1 MNNIVFG
8 FEIPANEP
16 ARAFEPG
23 AGDRL
28 EVQRAL
34 TALSAREV
42 EIPLIIGGKEVRSGT
57 LVDVRNPGRHRQVLA
72 RVHQAAEAEVDAAIR
87 AALAAKREWET
98 MSWVERAS
106 ITLKAADLI
115 ATKYRH
121 QMLAATMLGQGKNA
135 YQAEIDS
142 VCETVDFLRYN
153 AYFASGIYADQ
164 PRSGFDQL
172 NRLEYR
178 PLEGFVLTVSP
189 FNFTAIGSN
198 LNMAPVLMGNTTVWK
213 PASTAVL
220 SSYLLMQIFREAGL
234 PDGVINFVPGSGA
247 VIGRVALRH
256 RDLAGLH
263 FTGSNRTFNLLWRG
277 VAEHL
282 ERYRAYPRIVGET
295 GGKGFIVV
303 HRSSDP
309 REVATAI
316 VRGGFEYQ
324 GQKCSAASRAYLPR
338 SLWPAI
344 ESSLLDMVGRI
355 RLGEVT
361 DFRHFM
367 NPVIDEASFDG
378 IMRYIE
384 QARRSPDASI
394 LAGGHGDKSE
404 GYFIEPTLILTTDP
418 HFVTMEEEIF
428 GPVVTLYVYED
439 EDWPTVLELCDAT
452 SPYALTGAVFS
463 RDRYAFVDACRV
475 LRHAAGN
482 FYLNDK
488 PTGAM
493 VGLQPFGGAR
503 ASGTNDKAG
512 GPLNL
517 LRWVSPRT
525 IKETFV
531 PATTF
536 EYPFMKQESV

>member
-16 ARAFEPG
+16 AKSFEPG
-23 AGDRL
+23 SADRGRIRRQLAAVSAL
-28 EVQRAL
+28 EA
-34 TALSAREV
+34 
-42 EIPLIIGGKEVRSGT
+42 EIPLIIGGKEVRTGV
-57 LVDVRNPGRHRQVLA
+57 LAPVRNPCRHAQVLA
-72 RVHQAAEAEVDAAIR
+72 QVHQAGETEVEAAIA
-87 AALAAKREWET
+87 AALAARRDWET
-98 MSWVERAS
+98 TSWVERAS

-121 QMLAATMLGQGKNA
+121 QVLATTMLGQGKNV

-142 VCETVDFLRYN
+142 ACETVDFLRYN

-189 FNFTAIGSN
+189 FNFTAIASN

-220 SSYLLMQIFREAGL
+220 SSYLLMQIYREAGL
-234 PDGVINFVPGSGA
+234 PDGVINFVPGSGSL
-247 VIGRVALRH
+247 VGREALRH

-263 FTGSNRTFNLLWRG
+263 FTGSNRTFNQLWRG
-277 VAEHL
+277 VADHL

-295 GGKGFIVV
+295 GGKGFVFA
-303 HRSSDP
+303 HQSADP
-309 REVATAI
+309 REVATAL

-324 GQKCSAASRAYLPR
+324 GQKCSAASRAYIPR
-338 SLWPAI
+338 SLWPSI
-344 ESSLLDMVGRI
+344 ESELLEMVARI
-355 RLGEVT
+355 RVGETT
-361 DFRHFM
+361 DFHNFM
-367 NPVIDEASFDG
+367 NAVIDEASFDG
-378 IMRYIE
+378 IMAYTER
-384 QARRSPDASI
+384 ARTSSVASI
-394 LAGGHGDKSE
+394 LTGGRGDKSQ
-404 GYFIEPTLILTTDP
+404 GYFIEPTLILTADP

-439 EDWPTVLELCDAT
+439 DDWAAALDLCDAT

-463 RDRYAFVDACRV
+463 RDRYAFVEACRV

-525 IKETFV
+525 VKETFV
-531 PATTF
+531 PATGF
-536 EYPFMKQESV
+536 DYPFMAD